1 MQLAAPRLRVI
12 GRGVRGDLQ
21 YEIALGRGRLC
32 GGRRGGRRAAALEQR
47 QRAGAVVG
55 TRFRLGGGLGIG
67 LGIGLGGRLGV
78 RPGRL
83 RRDRRRRRG
92 AGGRHLRLGRH
103 HGRRHR
109 DHRRRRWDGSR
120 GIRRRG
126 GAGRLA
132 RALRGRH
139 GRRDLRLAYLGLER
153 RVAFRHLDGDIVRN
167 RNRLGIEHHGQHD
180 DGRQDQ
186 RDRACQPAPRTAA
199 QLRRLHFAGH
209 GRPFGGLRLV
219 GRIFAFEKPMEE
231 NSLRRLSADGAAA
244 CRHLADEP
252 NLAPIARA
260 LAYALR
266 PRACKTEATVRN
278 DPNTTILSFSAARSR
293 AAEKAAAG
301 SA

>member
-1 MQLAAPRLRVI
+1 MVYAATCNTKLPLVAAGFAAGGVAAGALRPSSNASARAPSSVRVSGLAA
-12 GRGVRGDLQ
+12 G
-21 YEIALGRGRLC
+21 LGSGLGSGLAAGLGSGLDGC
-32 GGRRGGRRAAALEQR
+32 AAAD
-47 QRAGAVVG
+47 VVG
-55 TRFRLGGGLGIG
+55 VVPAGGTCGWAVITGGGTETT
-67 LGIGLGGRLGV
+67 GGGV
-78 RPGRL
+78 GMVP
-83 RRDRRRRRG
+83 
-92 AGGRHLRLGRH
+92 
-103 HGRRHR
+103 
-109 DHRRRRWDGSR
+109 WDPP
-120 GIRRRG
+120 RG